1 MDSQEACS
9 TISTM
14 IDLHCDTILRLM
26 TEAPEATL
34 TENPFS
40 VSIPHLEAAGAK
52 AQAFALFAP
61 LEEDWSFLCRM
72 HKRFVDEVG
81 ASGIKQATCKEE
93 LLGDAFK
100 AMLTIE
106 GLGSLQGDDDRLEEL
121 LSWKPLIVSLTWN
134 DCNTYAYPNS
144 TDKDI
149 MGRGLTAKGREVVGR
164 LSSQGIVIDTS
175 HLSDGGFWDL
185 VDMGVPMMASHSN
198 CRAITGHQRNLTDEQ
213 IRALAD
219 RGGVMGLNFC
229 PIFLSDRN
237 DNKSCIS
244 DMVRHVMHMY
254 QVGGAGV
261 MALGTDFDGIE
272 GELEIAHPDGLW
284 RLFDALSDAGLP
296 SSAIEAFA
304 YGNALRVLTQ
314 SF

>member
-1 MDSQEACS
+1 
-9 TISTM
+9 
-14 IDLHCDTILRLM
+14 
-26 TEAPEATL
+26 
-34 TENPFS
+34 
-40 VSIPHLEAAGAK
+40 
-52 AQAFALFAP
+52 
-61 LEEDWSFLCRM
+61 
-72 HKRFVDEVG
+72 
-81 ASGIKQATCKEE
+81 
-93 LLGDAFK
+93 
-100 AMLTIE
+100 
-106 GLGSLQGDDDRLEEL
+106 
-121 LSWKPLIVSLTWN
+121 
-134 DCNTYAYPNS
+134 
-144 TDKDI
+144 

-272 GELEIAHPDGLW
+272 GELEIAHPDGLR